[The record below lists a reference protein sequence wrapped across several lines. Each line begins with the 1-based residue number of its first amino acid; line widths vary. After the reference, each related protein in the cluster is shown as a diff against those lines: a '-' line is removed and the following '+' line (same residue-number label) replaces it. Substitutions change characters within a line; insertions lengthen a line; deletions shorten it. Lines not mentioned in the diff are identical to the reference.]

1 MREEYD
7 GLDEMAGVT
16 GVGAGIEIKEID
28 LGLFVSREE
37 GWDQ

>member
-1 MREEYD
+1 MREEYEGFD
-7 GLDEMAGVT
+7 VRPDIISRE
-16 GVGAGIEIKEID
+16 EIGCEEID